1 MNISVLNSTLTIAI
15 VSNATSGGGAE
26 KSMMAL
32 HEEFLR
38 LGIES
43 NFVAL
48 NRNRSINGVSK
59 VTILN
64 RRWKSGIRSTI
75 DNYFEFKKII
85 KNIDPKILI
94 LNCELPEL
102 YGSLINFKGKVICVE
117 HTTFPWHKKRNL
129 GRIVRTRLRVKKVQ
143 WVTVIKDSKKIWFG
157 KNAIMYIP
165 NPYVSILKTNKPSE
179 QPPSL
184 VFIGGM
190 KKNKRPEW
198 VIEAGIKSELMVQ
211 VYGDGVLKEALE
223 AKYKNLKSNVKFYGF
238 RLDIWENIPFNALV
252 VIPSEFEGD
261 GMVVMEAILSGSPV
275 ALADNRDLKR
285 FQLDE
290 KHYFKDINDLCEI
303 INNYKKN
310 NFKELIPTNSF
321 KADLMFSRSLNVI
334 VEKWLELLT
343 QIDYDKNSK

>member
-1 MNISVLNSTLTIAI
+1 MNISVSNSTLAIAI

-38 LGIES
+38 LGLES

-48 NRNRSINGVSK
+48 NRNLPINVVPK

-64 RRWKSGIRSTI
+64 RKWKSGVRSTI
-75 DNYFEFKKII
+75 NNYFEFKKTIR
-85 KNIDPKILI
+85 NIDPKILI

-102 YGSLINFKGKVICVE
+102 FGSLINFKGKVICVE
-117 HTTFPWHKKRNL
+117 HTTFPWYKKRYL
-129 GRIVRTRLRVKKVQ
+129 GRIVRLMLRFKKVQ

-165 NPYVSILKTNKPSE
+165 NPYVPPLKTNKVSV
-179 QPPSL
+179 QPPFL
-184 VFIGGM
+184 VFIGGI

-198 VIEAGIKSELMVQ
+198 VIEAGIKSDLEVHI
-211 VYGDGVLKEALE
+211 YGSGPLKIALE
-223 AKYKNLKSNVKFYGF
+223 EKYKNLKSNVKFYGF
-238 RLDIWENIPFNALV
+238 QLGIWENLPINALV

-275 ALADNRDLKR
+275 ALANNQDLKR

-290 KHYFKDINDLCEI
+290 KHYFKDTNELYEI
-303 INNYKKN
+303 IKNFKRN
-310 NFKELIPTNSF
+310 NFKELIPSDSF
-321 KADLMFSRSLNVI
+321 KADLMFARSLNI
-334 VEKWLELLT
+334 IAEKWLELLT
-343 QIDYDKNSK
+343 ETDYNKITK